1 MRKLVKIS
9 LVIPIMFSLLGI
21 TACKNNES
29 QKSVYHVDEIVSSL
43 EKAEIVVEMLET
55 NVTANEILSDSQY
68 ILTYRPDD
76 GVKEFP
82 ENVSPTKV
90 KVDINGTFLLYYSDK
105 ESYLA
110 DYAYLKDKEETIF
123 VCEITNDDIHIDD
136 DYKDINAA
144 HNTTSYGPSLMNSE
158 EFAAQ
163 VADSDRELTVVVMDT
178 GLYSNNSVVA
188 QYFNLKDSYDFC
200 NDDPNVFDGID
211 DHATY
216 VSSTI
221 LETMGEEVTSKI
233 NLINAKVL
241 ENGRGYLYNA
251 YNAILHY
258 ADLGVD
264 IINCS
269 FSAGSD
275 WDMMGYAVEYATSK
289 GVILICSS
297 GNGSSY
303 VAYPA
308 AYEGAIAVSAVDKNK
323 NIAYFSNT
331 GKEVEFCGP
340 GVRMMEYGPENIM
353 SPVSGT
359 SFSAPALTGF
369 SIMVMLDDESVDTRD
384 ELVEKLRGYCVDLG
398 ESGRDDKYGYG
409 LPVYYKTPE
418 PPVEEEPTPEIETPT
433 EETCPPEEETPTEE
447 TCPPEEETPT
457 EETCPPEEETPTEE
471 PSTPEE
477 ETPSE
482 EPSTPEKETPT
493 EETCPPEE
501 ETPEVKKIMVYF
513 DANGGSSSVSSKEY
527 EKESKYG
534 ILPDVTRDYYKFE
547 GWYTAA
553 EGGIKINSDTELI
566 KNDTHTL
573 YAHWVA
579 KNESGWTKYDEIP
592 KGAKVTQTK
601 YTYTFTSYTTSA
613 EPSLSGWTLYDKK
626 SEWGNYGS
634 WSEWSTNKVTDSDS
648 RKVETKEEPYT
659 YNTGRKLFNYSHYK
673 YWNTTYNAW
682 YYTYS
687 HEAAAMHGNNIV
699 YEELGWST
707 TELFLNTKFGNS
719 NQSYGTRVN
728 GIPWFNEVVKEE
740 TATGYTTYY
749 RYADRTMVTTYYY
762 KKIEERETLNDPSGQ
777 NGVSNVVKYVKYI
790 EK

>member
-1 MRKLVKIS
+1 MKKLIKIS
-9 LVIPIMFSLLGI
+9 QVIPIMFFLLGI

-29 QKSVYHVDEIVSSL
+29 QKPVYHIDEIVSSL
-43 EKAEIVVEMLET
+43 EKAEIVVEMLES
-55 NVTANEILSDSQY
+55 NVTANEILTECQY
-68 ILTYRPDD
+68 TLAYRPDD
-76 GVKEFP
+76 GIKEFP

-90 KVDINGTFLLYYSDK
+90 KVDINGTFLLYYSDE
-105 ESYLA
+105 ESYLT
-110 DYAYLKDKEETIF
+110 DYEYLKTKEETAF
-123 VCEITNDDIHIDD
+123 VSEIKNDDIHIDD
-136 DYKDINAA
+136 YENVNAE
-144 HNTTSYGPSLMNSE
+144 HNTTSYGPALMNSQ
-158 EFAAQ
+158 EFASQ
-163 VADSDRELTVVVMDT
+163 VVDSDRKLTVVVMDT

-188 QYFNLKDSYDFC
+188 PYFNIKDSYDFY
-200 NDDPNVFDGID
+200 NDDANVFDGID

-216 VSSTI
+216 VSSTL
-221 LETMGEEVTSKI
+221 LEIMGEEVLSKI

-241 ENGRGYLYNA
+241 ENGSGSCYDVYS
-251 YNAILHY
+251 AILHY
-258 ADLGVD
+258 TDMGVD

-269 FSAGSD
+269 LGARESSEH
-275 WDMMGYAVEYATSK
+275 MKYAVEYATSK
-289 GVILICSS
+289 GVILICAS
-297 GNGSSY
+297 GNEASY
-303 VAYPA
+303 VSYPA
-308 AYEGAIAVSAVDKNK
+308 AYDGAISVGAVDKNK
-323 NIAYFSNT
+323 NIANFSNT

-340 GVRMMEYGPENIM
+340 GVRMMEYGPENTI
-353 SPVSGT
+353 SSVSGT

-369 SIMVMLDDESVDTRD
+369 SIMVMLDDKSVDTRD
-384 ELVEKLRGYCVDLG
+384 ELAEKLRGYCVDLG
-398 ESGRDDKYGYG
+398 ELGRDDKYGYG
-409 LPVYYKTPE
+409 LPVYYKAPE
-418 PPVEEEPTPEIETPT
+418 PPVEEEPTPEVETPT
-433 EETCPPEEETPTEE
+433 EKPSVPEKETPSDEPSIPEEETPSN
-447 TCPPEEETPT
+447 
-457 EETCPPEEETPTEE
+457 E

-477 ETPSE
+477 ETSSDKPTMPE
-482 EPSTPEKETPT
+482 EETPTEAPTPTEKETPT
-493 EETCPPEE
+493 ETPTPPEK

-513 DANGGSSSVSSKEY
+513 DANGGSSDVSLKEY
-527 EKESKYG
+527 EKGSKYG

-553 EGGIKINSDTELI
+553 EGGIKINSNTELV

-592 KGAKVTQTK
+592 KDAKITQTK
-601 YTYTFTSYTTSA
+601 YIYTFTSYTTST

-673 YWNTTYNAW
+673 YWNTTYNEW

-687 HEAAAMHGNNIV
+687 HEAAAMHGVNIV

-740 TATGYTTYY
+740 TTTGYTTYY
-749 RYADRTMVTTYYY
+749 RYADRSMNTTYYY
-762 KKIEERETLNDPSGQ
+762 EKTETRETLIDPSGQ
-777 NGVSNVVKYVKYI
+777 DGVSNVVKYVKYI